1 MDCLQLQNVCNDG
14 VFGMWIFENCTKC
27 NQACKDVFRHVCIY
41 IYICIVKQM
50 RGLLKS
56 LLISWDPLV
65 FGTLSTVVNWAIEK
79 FESFHC

>member
-1 MDCLQLQNVCNDG
+1 MFVMMECLACGYSRTALNAIKLAKMYL
-14 VFGMWIFENCTKC
+14 GMC
-27 NQACKDVFRHVCIY
+27 VY

-65 FGTLSTVVNWAIEK
+65 FGTLSTMVNWAIEK
-79 FESFHC
+79 IESFHC